1 MNKVKSSRGKFILI
15 TIFSFVLLA
24 IGCVSICWSLI
35 NIREQTR
42 YLDNVY
48 TIQYSSTAAH
58 AKKQLELMLDNT
70 DKIDVDKIYSTN
82 YPSKGDVIG
91 SLLIPSLNQDFPI
104 IQGTGDEE
112 LKKGVG
118 HFAQSVLPG
127 QKDNSVLSG
136 HRNTVFSELG
146 DLIIGD
152 NLIVKT
158 IAGTFTYKVY
168 GTRIVDKD
176 DKTVIVPT
184 DNAILTLTTCYPF
197 DGLDLD
203 PSERY
208 IVTASL
214 VLD

>member
-1 MNKVKSSRGKFILI
+1 MDKVKSSRGKFILI
-15 TIFSFVLLA
+15 IIFSYGLLV
-24 IGCVSICWSLI
+24 IGGVTIYWSLI
-35 NIREQTR
+35 NIREQNR
-42 YLDNVY
+42 YLENVY
-48 TIQYSSTAAH
+48 TNQYSNIAAYY
-58 AKKQLELMLDNT
+58 AKQFELMADNT
-70 DKIDVDKIYSTN
+70 DKIEVDEIYSTN
-82 YPSKGDVIG
+82 YPAYGDVIG
-91 SLLIPSLNQDFPI
+91 SLLIPSLNQVFPI

-127 QKDNSVLSG
+127 QNDNSVLSG

-152 NLIVKT
+152 DLIVIT
-158 IAGTFTYKVY
+158 IAGTFTYQID
-168 GTRIVDKD
+168 GIRIVDKD
-176 DKTVIVPT
+176 DNTVIVPT

-197 DGLDLD
+197 DGLDLK

>member
-1 MNKVKSSRGKFILI
+1 MNKVKTYFFFG
-15 TIFSFVLLA
+15 LLV
-24 IGCVSICWSLI
+24 IGGLSICWSLI
-35 NIREQTR
+35 NIREQTS

-48 TIQYSSTAAH
+48 TKQYSSTADH
-58 AKKQLELMLDNT
+58 TVKQLELIIDNI
-70 DKIDVDKIYSTN
+70 DKIDVDKIYNTN
-82 YPSKGDVIG
+82 YPAKGDVIG
-91 SLLIPSLNQDFPI
+91 NLLIPSLNRDFPI

-118 HFAQSVLPG
+118 HFVQSVLPG

-152 NLIVKT
+152 DLIVKT
-158 IAGTFTYKVY
+158 IAGTFTYKVDK
-168 GTRIVDKD
+168 TRIVDKD

-184 DNAILTLTTCYPF
+184 DNAMLTLTTCYPF
-197 DGLDLD
+197 DGLDLY

>member
-1 MNKVKSSRGKFILI
+1 MNKFKKY
-15 TIFSFVLLA
+15 FSFGLLV
-24 IGCVSICWSLI
+24 IGGVSICWSLI

-48 TIQYSSTAAH
+48 ATQYSSTVAH
-58 AKKQLELMLDNT
+58 AAKQLELMEDYI
-70 DKIDVDKIYSTN
+70 DKIDVDEIYNNN

-91 SLLIPSLNQDFPI
+91 NLLIPSLNQDFPI

-152 NLIVKT
+152 DLIVKT
-158 IAGTFTYKVY
+158 IAGTFTYKVDK
-168 GTRIVDKD
+168 TRIVDKD

-184 DNAILTLTTCYPF
+184 DDAMLTLTTCYPF
-197 DGLDLD
+197 DGLDLN